1 MECKNCGNI
10 LRESASKNTTKNRTP
25 KHIKRIYYAGCF
37 AFFLLFINFFSP
49 KIYTYFMHRTLNG
62 TWGEF
67 NFIILILAIIVV
79 VYFYIQVYK
88 IKDEINRNPDLF
100 YNKMI
105 SIIAILIFL
114 ALVTKII
121 SF

>member
-1 MECKNCGNI
+1 
-10 LRESASKNTTKNRTP
+10 
-25 KHIKRIYYAGCF
+25 
-37 AFFLLFINFFSP
+37 
-49 KIYTYFMHRTLNG
+49 MHRTLNG

-67 NFIILILAIIVV
+67 NFIILILAIIVA

-88 IKDEINRNPDLF
+88 IKDELNMNPDLF